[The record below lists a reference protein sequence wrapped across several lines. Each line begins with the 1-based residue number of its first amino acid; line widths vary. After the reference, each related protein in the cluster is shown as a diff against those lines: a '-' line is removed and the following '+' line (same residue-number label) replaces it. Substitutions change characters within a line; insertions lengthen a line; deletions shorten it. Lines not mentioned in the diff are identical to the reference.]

1 MKETHM
7 VDLEDPDA
15 VRRATLEAFAD
26 TIIPG
31 EKRSPDD
38 RVVAGVAEGG
48 GAVVAGA
55 ITLLE
60 GLEGGLAPMLD
71 GLTVS
76 MNNHAAEYA
85 AGRGLALDADL
96 PPFVALAFPDRTALV
111 QELTHPGH
119 PERELWNGIAIFSY
133 MAFDSAAH
141 MHTTDAIA
149 AGHVGLTWM
158 GFARPDADGLW
169 RFPDHSYGRSLAPLH
184 PDTTPTGSLP

>member
-1 MKETHM
+1 MPD
-7 VDLEDPDA
+7 DLVELDIPQTL
-15 VRRATLEAFAD
+15 TLEAFAD
-26 TIIPG
+26 TILPG
-31 EKRSPDD
+31 EKRSADD
-38 RVVAGVAEGG
+38 RSVAGAAEGG
-48 GAVVAGA
+48 GAVAAGA
-55 ITLLE
+55 VQLLRMP
-60 GLEGGLAPMLD
+60 EGGLAPL
-71 GLTVS
+71 LAQLAES
-76 MNNHAAEYA
+76 LNNHASAYA
-85 AGRGLALDADL
+85 AARGVALEDAV

-169 RFPDHSYGRSLAPLH
+169 RFPDHSYGRPLAPKH